1 MFKELKK
8 EWIFASRSGRLF
20 ILVMSFLFLALLTPI
35 MLKVLIPEIFRMQ
48 FPNLSIEDIDLMIN
62 ASQLTA
68 VQGFMSDLF
77 ELGMII
83 VVFTLCSIMAQEIR
97 DNTLVFPI
105 VSGNKYIN
113 IIGSKI
119 IFFGV
124 ILGLLAMG
132 SILICYVYSGIL
144 FEFEVSMQDVIYA
157 GLLQGFYF
165 IFIVS
170 NLVMWGALLKR
181 TLPTGFITL
190 VFAYLMQAVGGLF
203 DIHAYLPSG
212 LINFSSKLQFQSQDV
227 MTSVAITSILIIVM
241 FVITQLSMKKM
252 EYNIR

>member
-1 MFKELKK
+1 MYKELKK

-20 ILVMSFLFLALLTPI
+20 ILIMSFMFLAVLTPI

-48 FPNLSIEDIDLMIN
+48 FPNLPIEEINRMIN

-68 VQGFMSDLF
+68 IQGFMSDLF

-105 VSGNKYIN
+105 VSGNKFIN
-113 IIGSKI
+113 IIGSKM

-124 ILGLLAMG
+124 VLGMLVTV
-132 SILICYVYSGIL
+132 SIFICYAYAGIL
-144 FEFEVSMQDVIYA
+144 FEFEVPLQDVLYA
-157 GLLQGFYF
+157 GFLQGIYF
-165 IFIVS
+165 LFIIS
-170 NLVMWGALLKR
+170 NLILWGALLKR
-181 TLPTGFITL
+181 TLPTGFVTL
-190 VFAYLMQAVGGLF
+190 VVAYLLQAVGGLLN
-203 DIHAYLPSG
+203 IHAYLPSG
-212 LINFSSKLQFQSQDV
+212 LIEFSSKLQFQSQDII
-227 MTSVAITSILIIVM
+227 TSVSITMLLIAIM
-241 FVITQLSMKKM
+241 MMITHAAMKKM

>member
-20 ILVMSFLFLALLTPI
+20 ILSMSFMFLAVLTPI

-48 FPNLSIEDIDLMIN
+48 FPNLPIEEINRMIN

-68 VQGFMSDLF
+68 IQGFMSDLF

-105 VSGNKYIN
+105 VSGNKFVN
-113 IIGSKI
+113 IIGSKM
-119 IFFGV
+119 IFFGGV
-124 ILGLLAMG
+124 LGLLVTI
-132 SILICYVYSGIL
+132 SILICYAYAGIL
-144 FEFEVSMQDVIYA
+144 FEFEVALQDVLYA
-157 GLLQGFYF
+157 GLLQGSYF
-165 IFIVS
+165 LFIVS
-170 NLVMWGALLKR
+170 NLIMWGALLKR
-181 TLPTGFITL
+181 TLPTGFVTL
-190 VFAYLMQAVGGLF
+190 VVAYLLQAVGGLL

-212 LINFSSKLQFQSQDV
+212 LIDFSSKLQFQSQNII
-227 MTSVAITSILIIVM
+227 TSVSITIFLIAIMLII
-241 FVITQLSMKKM
+241 THSAMKKM